1 MTEYTKYLQSNRSET
16 SPRIEFLLKQGIF
29 YVSGRDAYYRP
40 ILVFDVKKMLK
51 LDLKIEEVLEAQTI
65 FFDTVLN
72 KLLLPGQ
79 V

>member
-1 MTEYTKYLQSNRSET
+1 MTEYTKYLQSNRTET
-16 SPRIEFLLKQGIF
+16 SPRIEFLLQQGIF

-51 LDLKIEEVLEAQTI
+51 LDLKIEELLEAQKI

-72 KLLLPGQ
+72 NLLLPGQ